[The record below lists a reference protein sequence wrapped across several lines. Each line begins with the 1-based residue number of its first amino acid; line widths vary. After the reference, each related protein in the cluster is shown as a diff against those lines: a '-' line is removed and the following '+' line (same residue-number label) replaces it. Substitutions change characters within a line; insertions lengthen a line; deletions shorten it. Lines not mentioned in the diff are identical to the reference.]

1 MLTRRMF
8 VFAAACLAATPVR
21 AEGWQEKLVA
31 AAESQIGR
39 TIRYDPA
46 YVKIGYPGGDVPIE
60 LGVCTDVIIRAYR
73 DGLGLDLQKLVH
85 EDMARNFAA
94 YPGIWGL
101 TKPDRNI
108 DHRRVLNLQAFFRRK
123 RAAMPV
129 PDSAGNFAPGDL
141 VTMMLPGNL
150 PHIAIVSTQMNEA
163 GTRPLVIHN
172 IGGGTRR
179 EDVLSSYQITGH
191 YRFGG

>member
-108 DHRRVLNLQAFFRRK
+108 DHRRVPNLQAFFRRK
-123 RAAMPV
+123 GAALPV

-150 PHIAIVSTQMNEA
+150 PHIAIVSAQMNEA

-179 EDVLSSYQITGH
+179 EDVLSSYRITGR